1 MVAEAIVF
9 GIIGILFGVS
19 VLRLKNALG
28 SIAQTTG
35 VFEIITYNL
44 LLTVMFALAGLIL
57 MIPTT
62 ILEIILLFKIT
73 EIVKAKIR
81 EAKEE

>member
-35 VFEIITYNL
+35 VFEIITYSL

-73 EIVKAKIR
+73 EMVNAKIR